1 MTSFTPDTS
10 DTSDA
15 TDITVRTVG
24 HMLRRR
30 VESTPHRRAFTYPDT
45 TSSGRDW
52 AVATWS
58 QVGSDTDEVA
68 AGLISLGVAPGQRV
82 AIASSTR
89 YEWVT
94 ATYATMSAGA
104 ATVAVYPTT
113 VTADVRHI
121 IGDSGAR
128 VVFAEDAEQLAKL
141 AVLRD
146 QLPDVHTVV
155 VFDNDLPDRPDGW
168 VVTLDE
174 LRQSGRDYLDRHP
187 GAVAART
194 DGTGPDDLATLIY
207 TSGTTGRPKGV
218 LLPHRVWVSQVH
230 AIAETV
236 RSEPAPGD
244 TGDTGEAVLLDIDDK
259 QFLWLP
265 LAHVMGKLMVLLPLH
280 IGFETTIDGRID
292 RIVDN
297 IGRSRPTFMA
307 SVPRIFEKAYTG
319 IATMM
324 AEEPGPWRIRERLF
338 HWASR
343 VGVRVFDAEH
353 GHGTATRWDR
363 IQARLADRLVFS
375 TVRQRF
381 GGRIR
386 YFISGSAALN
396 TDVARWF
403 GAAGL
408 PVLEGYGMTES
419 NVATLGLPSTYR
431 AGTVGEPLHGF
442 KVRIADDGEVLV
454 HGPGVMAGY
463 HDNPEETAQALTEDG
478 WLHTGD
484 IGELDEQGRLRIT
497 DRKKEL
503 FKTSNGKYVAPALM
517 EARFKG
523 LCPVASQIVVIGEC
537 RPYVGALIAL
547 DEAAVTAWARR
558 ENLPGDY
565 GEITADPRTHTMVQS
580 FVDEL
585 NSTLN
590 PWEQVKTFRILDRE
604 LSVDEQ
610 ELTPSLKLRR
620 RPVADHFASDIASLY
635 PTAQG
640 EHHDHR

>member
-15 TDITVRTVG
+15 TDI
-24 HMLRRR
+24 
-30 VESTPHRRAFTYPDT
+30 

-174 LRQSGRDYLDRHP
+174 LRHSGRDYLDRHP

-194 DGTGPDDLATLIY
+194 DGTGPDDLANLIY

-218 LLPHRVWVSQVH
+218 LLPHRVWVSRVH

-244 TGDTGEAVLLDIDDK
+244 TGDTGRPPC
-259 QFLWLP
+259 WTS
-265 LAHVMGKLMVLLPLH
+265 
-280 IGFETTIDGRID
+280 TTSSSSGC
-292 RIVDN
+292 
-297 IGRSRPTFMA
+297 
-307 SVPRIFEKAYTG
+307 
-319 IATMM
+319 
-324 AEEPGPWRIRERLF
+324 
-338 HWASR
+338 
-343 VGVRVFDAEH
+343 
-353 GHGTATRWDR
+353 RWHM
-363 IQARLADRLVFS
+363 S
-375 TVRQRF
+375 W
-381 GGRIR
+381 
-386 YFISGSAALN
+386 GS
-396 TDVARWF
+396 
-403 GAAGL
+403 
-408 PVLEGYGMTES
+408 
-419 NVATLGLPSTYR
+419 
-431 AGTVGEPLHGF
+431 
-442 KVRIADDGEVLV
+442 
-454 HGPGVMAGY
+454 
-463 HDNPEETAQALTEDG
+463 
-478 WLHTGD
+478 
-484 IGELDEQGRLRIT
+484 
-497 DRKKEL
+497 
-503 FKTSNGKYVAPALM
+503 
-517 EARFKG
+517 
-523 LCPVASQIVVIGEC
+523 
-537 RPYVGALIAL
+537 
-547 DEAAVTAWARR
+547 
-558 ENLPGDY
+558 
-565 GEITADPRTHTMVQS
+565 
-580 FVDEL
+580 
-585 NSTLN
+585 
-590 PWEQVKTFRILDRE
+590 
-604 LSVDEQ
+604 
-610 ELTPSLKLRR
+610 
-620 RPVADHFASDIASLY
+620 
-635 PTAQG
+635 
-640 EHHDHR
+640 